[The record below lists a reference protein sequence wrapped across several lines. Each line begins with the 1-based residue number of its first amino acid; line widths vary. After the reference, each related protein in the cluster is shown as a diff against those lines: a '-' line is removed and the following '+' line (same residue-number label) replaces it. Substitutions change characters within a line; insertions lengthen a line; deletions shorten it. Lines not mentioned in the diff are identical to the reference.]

1 MFETMMPKKH
11 LFPPHCDATIAI
23 RRSGMKFRVN
33 TKVYRDQGHGD
44 VQVCQEISCTAES
57 SHYMLLLLL

>member
-11 LFPPHCDATIAI
+11 LFPLYCDATIAI
-23 RRSGMKFRVN
+23 RRSGMKVRVN
-33 TKVYRDQGHGD
+33 QKVYRDQVHSD
-44 VQVCQEISCTAES
+44 VRFCQEISCTAES